1 MSSLCLMDPSYLT
14 LKETTADDRTVRTQ
28 HILETT
34 HNNDE
39 FQIIN
44 GHYLSYSGHCNVSL
58 IWVLLTK
65 TAHLFYGNHRENEC
79 SAPRQHGHS
88 EQFNPE
94 QFSIN
99 NGRSLLNPNSFHVNL
114 SLHLTE
120 VISIMTHIFVNFNND
135 TYFCYSI
142 TSYVRPP
149 VHKHQAKWQR
159 HTIFLCYFWLLFYAF
174 RPLYLKRN
182 IKSAADLSKTD
193 KFIASSNYFTLFN
206 PWDLCSW
213 EIFQIK
219 KLKLKPFSPP
229 YRQNHTQP
237 LNK

>member
-1 MSSLCLMDPSYLT
+1 ML
-14 LKETTADDRTVRTQ
+14 
-28 HILETT
+28 
-34 HNNDE
+34 NN
-39 FQIIN
+39 
-44 GHYLSYSGHCNVSL
+44 
-58 IWVLLTK
+58 
-65 TAHLFYGNHRENEC
+65 
-79 SAPRQHGHS
+79 S

-99 NGRSLLNPNSFHVNL
+99 NGRSLLNPNPFHVNL

-135 TYFCYSI
+135 TYFCYLI

-159 HTIFLCYFWLLFYAF
+159 HTIFLCYFSLLFNQQAQFFFHWTEKVKAF
-174 RPLYLKRN
+174 CPFYLKRN
-182 IKSAADLSKTD
+182 IKSAADLSKTN
-193 KFIASSNYFTLFN
+193 KLIASDYFTRSNL
-206 PWDLCSW
+206 WDLCSW